1 MRLSREKINHLSH
14 LIINALLE
22 DENVEI
28 FKAKNDIRLEI
39 VRVITEEVMLEEEID
54 RKVRDMLSRYKRKL
68 IEGSREW
75 EILYQ
80 KTYEEEM
87 NKKKR

>member
-14 LIINALLE
+14 LIINAFFE
-22 DENVEI
+22 DENIEI
-28 FKAKNDIRLEI
+28 IKAKNDVRLEI
-39 VRVITEEVMLEEEID
+39 VRVITEELMLEDEID
-54 RKVRDMLSRYKRKL
+54 QQVRERLSTYKRKI
-68 IEGSREW
+68 IEGSQEW

-87 NKKKR
+87 NKKRR

>member
-1 MRLSREKINHLSH
+1 MRLSREKINHISH
-14 LIINALLE
+14 LIINTLLE
-22 DENVEI
+22 DENIEI

-39 VRVITEEVMLEEEID
+39 VRVITEELMVEEEID
-54 RKVRDMLSRYKRKL
+54 QKVRDMLSRYKRKL
-68 IEGSREW
+68 IEGTREC

-80 KTYEEEM
+80 KSYEEEM

>member
-1 MRLSREKINHLSH
+1 MRLSRAKINHLSH
-14 LIINALLE
+14 LIIDNLLE
-22 DENVEI
+22 DANIEV

-39 VRVITEEVMLEEEID
+39 VRVITEELLLEEEID
-54 RKVRDMLSRYKRKL
+54 NKVRGMLSSYKRNL
-68 IEGSREW
+68 LEGSREW

>member
-14 LIINALLE
+14 LIIKAFLG
-22 DENVEI
+22 DENIEVL
-28 FKAKNDIRLEI
+28 KAKNDVRLDI
-39 VRVITEEVMLEEEID
+39 VRIITEELLLEEEVD
-54 RKVRDMLSRYKRKL
+54 REVHERLSSYKRKI
-68 IEGSREW
+68 IEGSQEW

-87 NKKKR
+87 NKKRR